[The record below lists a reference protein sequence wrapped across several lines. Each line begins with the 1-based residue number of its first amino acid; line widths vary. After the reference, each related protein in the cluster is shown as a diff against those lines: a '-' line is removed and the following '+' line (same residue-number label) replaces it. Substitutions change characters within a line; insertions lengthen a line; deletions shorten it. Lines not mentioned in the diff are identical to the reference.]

1 MADALV
7 SNEFLKGRGATVGSI
22 TPPPSLSEQLRT
34 NKKTVEEAASQVG
47 TQLTPAHAIRTIES
61 TKAAAEL
68 GGEPF
73 SAVLSD
79 VGAGAET
86 TNLPMPT
93 ETPVVPTVTPAQA
106 PKESGLEPTEE
117 AMVELGLSIKSA
129 DKKPTV
135 LSSTKTN
142 DERTSDSRIRDLGKS
157 TREDIASE
165 PPQLNWRQK
174 FTKAIRGLGKE
185 KPAAQVKIK

>member
-73 SAVLSD
+73 SAAAVLSD

-117 AMVELGLSIKSA
+117 AMVELGLSIKST
-129 DKKPTV
+129 DKKPTA
-135 LSSTKTN
+135 LSGTKTN

-157 TREDIASE
+157 VREDLANE
-165 PPQLNWRQK
+165 PTNLSMWKR
-174 FTKAIRGLGKE
+174 IRRMIPGSSKE
-185 KPAAQVKIK
+185 KSAQAK